1 MEIIIF
7 VIIITSILLIALSLV
22 MTGRQTIKIDRK
34 YGDLS
39 DTDKSKFLHPNKLA
53 AIFPFT
59 RSFLERSGLGIKLKM
74 KIDAAHIRI
83 GAQAFFNVKLLIM
96 LVGSIVVV
104 VLMQKFDPIIFIV
117 VLGLGYFIPD
127 LYLKSKITKRKK
139 EIIRVLPETIDLLG
153 LCIEAGLDF
162 TNAVKWVVEKTP
174 STPLMEELV
183 FVLEEIKWGKPR
195 IQALKDMSRRLDI
208 PEISSFVQ
216 TIIQAERMGT
226 PVAEAFT
233 ILSEDARAQ
242 RFHRGE
248 RIALQAPIKIL
259 LPLIFFIMPVIGIV
273 IGGPILLQF
282 MTGGL
287 LSGIK

>member
-7 VIIITSILLIALSLV
+7 VIIITSVLLIALSLV
-22 MTGRQTIKIDRK
+22 ISGKQTIKMDK
-34 YGDLS
+34 QYGDLS
-39 DTDKSKFLHPNKLA
+39 GTDSSKLIHSNKLA

-59 RSFLERSGLGIKLKM
+59 RSFLEKSGLGVKLKM
-74 KIDAAHIRI
+74 KIDAAHLRI

-96 LVGSIVVV
+96 LIGSIVVV
-104 VLMQKFDPIIFIV
+104 VLMQKLDPIILIV
-117 VLGLGYFIPD
+117 VLGLGYLIPD
-127 LYLKSKITKRKK
+127 LYLKRKITKRKK

-162 TNAVKWVVEKTP
+162 TSAVKWVAEKTP
-174 STPLMEELV
+174 STALMEELV

-259 LPLIFFIMPVIGIV
+259 IPLIFCIMPVIGIV

-287 LSGIK
+287 LSGM